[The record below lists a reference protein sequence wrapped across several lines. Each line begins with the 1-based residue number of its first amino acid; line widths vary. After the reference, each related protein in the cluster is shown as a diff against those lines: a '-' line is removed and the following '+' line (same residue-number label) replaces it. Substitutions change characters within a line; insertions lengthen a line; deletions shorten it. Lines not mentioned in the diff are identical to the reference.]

1 MSVLRLQLVSA
12 KRTFTDR
19 NNANNANNAIND
31 HEQESES
38 ENTCVCIIGAFG
50 KTSSQ
55 LGFSLKPYL
64 DTINIT
70 RGGGR

>member
-1 MSVLRLQLVSA
+1 MSVLCLQLVSA
-12 KRTFTDR
+12 KRTVIDR
-19 NNANNANNAIND
+19 NNANNANND

-38 ENTCVCIIGAFG
+38 ENTCVCIIGAYD
-50 KTSSQ
+50 KTSQ

-70 RGGGR
+70 RGGG

>member
-1 MSVLRLQLVSA
+1 MSVLCLQLVSA
-12 KRTFTDR
+12 KRTVIDR
-19 NNANNANNAIND
+19 NNANND

-38 ENTCVCIIGAFG
+38 ENTCVCIIGAYG
-50 KTSSQ
+50 KTSQ

-70 RGGGR
+70 RGGG